1 MLSITYIYKTESSYW
16 HHLHLTRGILGK
28 NSLSCSCMKHLTPE
42 GTETHQHWAGLNSKK
57 TWHALMQLLDRT
69 LLAQD
74 WKHVSF
80 GSKRNNKKASLTP
93 TAALNLKSSLRP
105 AHFLS
110 AASIYNFLFLFFAGE
125 SVRRVITTFSLS
137 VVGDILAIEAWDCQ
151 NHNKSHNGLFTR
163 ANVELEFM
171 ECRDVF

>member
-1 MLSITYIYKTESSYW
+1 
-16 HHLHLTRGILGK
+16 
-28 NSLSCSCMKHLTPE
+28 
-42 GTETHQHWAGLNSKK
+42 
-57 TWHALMQLLDRT
+57 MQLLDRT

-110 AASIYNFLFLFFAGE
+110 ATSIYNFFFFAGE
-125 SVRRVITTFSLS
+125 SVRRVTTTFSLS
-137 VVGDILAIEAWDCQ
+137 VVGDILAIEA
-151 NHNKSHNGLFTR
+151 
-163 ANVELEFM
+163 
-171 ECRDVF
+171 

>member
-110 AASIYNFLFLFFAGE
+110 AASIYNFFFFFFCWWVSSQSHNNFFTICSWRHLGNR
-125 SVRRVITTFSLS
+125 SVRPSES
-137 VVGDILAIEAWDCQ
+137 
-151 NHNKSHNGLFTR
+151 
-163 ANVELEFM
+163 
-171 ECRDVF
+171 

>member
-1 MLSITYIYKTESSYW
+1 
-16 HHLHLTRGILGK
+16 
-28 NSLSCSCMKHLTPE
+28 
-42 GTETHQHWAGLNSKK
+42 
-57 TWHALMQLLDRT
+57 MQLLDRT

-137 VVGDILAIEAWDCQ
+137 VVGDILAIEA
-151 NHNKSHNGLFTR
+151 
-163 ANVELEFM
+163 
-171 ECRDVF
+171 